1 MVTKKKKPTKKKSAK
16 KIAKKSLS
24 QKKRIVLASVFLL
37 GFVTICLFALM
48 TFRSSFQAE
57 TDETYNHEELV
68 YEEPE
73 HEVQPFENYQYED
86 IYSLVEN
93 QLINGPDSMG
103 WRKMP
108 ERGAVQVRKVF
119 GDFPST
125 PYLTELATHI
135 EHTKSPAMFK
145 VSRRQGV
152 IHLYWQNDLRLELQ
166 YQIPPVEHGSRGKIA
181 IVMDDICA
189 SMSPVQQLLQLDII
203 VTPAILPGTRN
214 DLKSTTLL
222 QQNGREYLIHMPMQ
236 PRSYPRTNP
245 GSNALLLGQT
255 EAETISL
262 IRDYIREVPGAVGGN
277 NHMGSRY
284 TQVAPAMRT
293 VLRELKTQ
301 GLFFIDSRT
310 IGDSVAF
317 TEARK
322 MGMETATRNIF
333 LDNKS
338 DVDYIRNQIRKMIKL
353 ATDNREIIA
362 ICHPHAVTLEALR
375 LEQAWLKRQPVDF
388 VAASEVVHSY

>member
-1 MVTKKKKPTKKKSAK
+1 MSAKKKKTTKKRPASKKAK
-16 KIAKKSLS
+16 KELS
-24 QKKRIVLASVFLL
+24 QNIRILLASIFLL
-37 GFVTICLFALM
+37 GFVAICLVSLV
-48 TFRSSFQAE
+48 TFRSSFQAV
-57 TDETYNHEELV
+57 DADVIVHEQLV
-68 YEEPE
+68 YEEPVS
-73 HEVQPFENYQYED
+73 EVHPLKVYQYDD
-86 IYSLVEN
+86 IYSLIEN

-125 PYLTELATHI
+125 PYLAELATHI
-135 EHTKSPAMFK
+135 EHTNSPAMLK
-145 VSRRQGV
+145 VSRSQGIV
-152 IHLYWQNDLRLELQ
+152 HLFWQNDLRLELQ
-166 YQIPPVEHGSRGKIA
+166 YHVPSIEHGSRGKIA
-181 IVMDDICA
+181 IVMDDIGA
-189 SMSPVQQLLQLDII
+189 SLSPVKQLLQLDII
-203 VTPAILPGTRN
+203 VTPSILPGTRN
-214 DLKSTTLL
+214 ALKSTVIF

-245 GSNALLLGQT
+245 GSNALLLGQS
-255 EAETISL
+255 EAETIRL
-262 IRDYIREVPGAVGGN
+262 VQDYVREVPGAVGGN

-284 TQVAPAMRT
+284 TQVAPAMQM
-293 VLRELKTQ
+293 VLRELKAQ

-322 MGMETATRNIF
+322 MGMKTATRNIF

-338 DVDYIRNQIRKMIKL
+338 DVTYIRNQIRKMVKL
-353 ATDNREIIA
+353 AVGNREIIA

-375 LEQAWLKRQPVDF
+375 LEQDWLQQQAVDF
-388 VAASEVVHSY
+388 VAASELVHSY